1 MFDGIVHFLFFT
13 QLPSGHV
20 EVHYQSGSQTA
31 VEIVPDSDVAAKTIH
46 KLSELQI
53 WVSINLTFTL
63 FQLTWAWFLQ

>member
-20 EVHYQSGSQTA
+20 EVHYQRGSQTA

-53 WVSINLTFTL
+53 
-63 FQLTWAWFLQ
+63 